1 MTGWALL
8 GGKLAPAAGDA
19 LVAVGLL
26 LACGLIGFSLLPAG
40 ARERAR
46 LALPLSL
53 SLGVT
58 AVGWGSWLAG
68 SLAGTRATL
77 PLLVILVLQSLRIWR
92 GYARACLRWART
104 AWLLARSQPWLAAAL
119 MLVVAALGPQLLLPV
134 TDSDGL
140 RYHLALPKLFV
151 LTGTVFR
158 YQYDFTGGLPQLA
171 EMLYLHTLQLGRAE
185 TAKLLHT
192 GMFLGTLAVLAAVVH
207 RGPGTRPAAL
217 LAPLAWAATP
227 LALTVAATSFVDHFA
242 AFHCAVAL
250 LLAAAGS
257 SPVLIGCALGGA
269 LGTKLTV
276 VPFAVGV
283 AGAVI
288 CSAGRRRALRTA
300 ALLLLPVALV
310 LAPFAIRNAIDT
322 GDPFF
327 PLGRGLLGLP
337 VQGASA
343 SRVELSTHYH
353 PASTG
358 FLGITWGAAQGKASG
373 DEIAGWHNLV
383 ALLALVLAV
392 RDRRMRLFATPVAFT
407 LLLGFGFRP
416 PTRLLLPMFLCLATL
431 GAIAVARIRWRPA
444 YWAATATL
452 LPAITTGV
460 SFAITYQ
467 RPFDFL
473 SGRIDRE
480 EFCRRYVPGWRAAR
494 LVNAQPPG
502 GRVMALDFPA
512 PMCFDRPWIAE
523 GMMVEPPLKEWIEGG
538 RDGGEVLRRL
548 QVDDVRLLVV
558 TPGYGGGSRESLLPL
573 ASTRAEL
580 QTTLSLRSSLESV
593 GTLDGVGVYRV
604 PRAPVKRPAR
614 AVYSVR

>member
-1 MTGWALL
+1 MVQWTAMAHTL
-8 GGKLAPAAGDA
+8 GAAAGDA

-26 LACGLIGFSLLPAG
+26 LACGLIGFSLLPAR

-58 AVGWGSWLAG
+58 TVGWGSWLAG

-77 PLLVILVLQSLRIWR
+77 PLLAILVLQSLRIWR
-92 GYARACLRWART
+92 SYGRACVRWVRAV
-104 AWLLARSQPWLAAAL
+104 WSLARSHPWLAAAL
-119 MLVVAALGPQLLLPV
+119 VLVVAALGPQLLLPV

-151 LTGTVFR
+151 LTGRVFR
-158 YQYDFTGGLPQLA
+158 YQYDFTGGLPQLT
-171 EMLYLHTLQLGRAE
+171 EMVYLLALQLGRAE
-185 TAKLLHT
+185 TAKFLHT
-192 GMFLGTLAVLAAVVH
+192 GMFVGTLAVLAAVVH
-207 RGPGTRPAAL
+207 RGPRTRPAAL

-269 LGTKLTV
+269 LGAKLTV
-276 VPFAVGV
+276 APFVAGV
-283 AGAVI
+283 AAVVAL
-288 CSAGRRRALRTA
+288 SAGRRRALRTA

-310 LAPFAIRNAIDT
+310 LAPFAIRNAIET

-337 VQGASA
+337 IQGASIE
-343 SRVELSTHYH
+343 RVNLTTQYY
-353 PASTG
+353 PGSTG
-358 FLGITWGAAQGKASG
+358 FLGITWGAIQGRASS
-373 DEIAGWHNLV
+373 DEIAGWHNLL

-392 RDRRMRLFATPVAFT
+392 RDRRLRLFAVPVAFT
-407 LLLGFGFRP
+407 LVLGLWFRP
-416 PTRLLLPMFLCLATL
+416 PTRYLMPMFLCLAAL
-431 GAIAVARIRWRPA
+431 GAIAVARIRSRFA
-444 YWAATATL
+444 ILTAATAL
-452 LPAITTGV
+452 IPAFATGV
-460 SFAITYQ
+460 PFILTHQ
-467 RPFDFL
+467 RPFDYL
-473 SGRIDRE
+473 AGHVDRE
-480 EFCRRYVPGWRAAR
+480 EFCRRYIPGWRAAR

-523 GMMVEPPLKEWIEGG
+523 GMMIEPPLKEWIERS
-538 RDGGEVLRRL
+538 RDGGEVFRRL
-548 QVDDVRLLVV
+548 QADDIRLLVV
-558 TPGYGGGSRESLLPL
+558 TPGYGGGSRASLLPL
-573 ASTRAEL
+573 ASTPAEL

-604 PRAPVKRPAR
+604 PRAPVKRPAG
-614 AVYSVR
+614 AVYSIR

>member
-416 PTRLLLPMFLCLATL
+416 PTRLRCRCFSALRRWGRSRWLASGGGPRT
-431 GAIAVARIRWRPA
+431 GRRGRPDPGFRDGRPFGDHVPEAVQLSFRSHRPRGV
-444 YWAATATL
+444 
-452 LPAITTGV
+452 LPAIRPRLARCATR
-460 SFAITYQ
+460 Q
-467 RPFDFL
+467 RTAA
-473 SGRIDRE
+473 GRPRDGARFPRSNVLRPALDR
-480 EFCRRYVPGWRAAR
+480 RGDDGRAATQGVDRRRPRRRRSAPPPAGRRRPPARRHAGVRRRFPGIAAPARIHPRGAANDAFAAKLAGERRDPGRRRR
-494 LVNAQPPG
+494 LPG
-502 GRVMALDFPA
+502 SRA
-512 PMCFDRPWIAE
+512 PM
-523 GMMVEPPLKEWIEGG
+523 
-538 RDGGEVLRRL
+538 
-548 QVDDVRLLVV
+548 
-558 TPGYGGGSRESLLPL
+558 
-573 ASTRAEL
+573 
-580 QTTLSLRSSLESV
+580 
-593 GTLDGVGVYRV
+593 
-604 PRAPVKRPAR
+604 KRPAR